1 MSDPPGGGPGLRRV
15 GHKGAAALVEGNTV
29 ASFER
34 AVEVGVDMIEFDVL
48 RMPDGAPGLPPD
60 RRSPLV
66 VAHDWAD
73 AETRPRLTL
82 GEALDAFIEPPLD
95 RVQIDC
101 DLKLAGRE
109 GELVEALRDRG
120 LIERSMVST
129 MYTAS
134 LAAIAAIE
142 PALRLGWTYPL
153 VTRPWD
159 RRVAARPAVLVAME
173 LMRRR
178 FPRIARRRVPQIGAS
193 AIWVFHRLA
202 SPQLVA
208 VTREL
213 GIELIAWT
221 VDDAA
226 RVTALRE
233 MGVDGIV
240 SNDPR
245 LMQGS

>member
-1 MSDPPGGGPGLRRV
+1 M
-15 GHKGAAALVEGNTV
+15 
-29 ASFER
+29 
-34 AVEVGVDMIEFDVL
+34 EVGVDMIEFDVL

-66 VAHDWAD
+66 VAHDWED
-73 AETRPRLTL
+73 AEARPRLTL
-82 GEALDAFIEPPLD
+82 GEALDAFTEPPLD
-95 RVQIDC
+95 RVEIDC
-101 DLKLAGRE
+101 DLKLVGRE
-109 GELVEALRDRG
+109 DELVEALRDRG
-120 LIERSMVST
+120 LIERAMVST
-129 MYTAS
+129 MYTES

-159 RRVAARPAVLVAME
+159 RRVAARPAVLAAME

-178 FPRIARRRVPQIGAS
+178 FPRIARRRVPQIGDS

-226 RVTALRE
+226 RVAALRE

-245 LMQGS
+245 LLQGS

>member
-1 MSDPPGGGPGLRRV
+1 
-15 GHKGAAALVEGNTV
+15 
-29 ASFER
+29 
-34 AVEVGVDMIEFDVL
+34 
-48 RMPDGAPGLPPD
+48 
-60 RRSPLV
+60 
-66 VAHDWAD
+66 
-73 AETRPRLTL
+73 
-82 GEALDAFIEPPLD
+82 
-95 RVQIDC
+95 
-101 DLKLAGRE
+101 
-109 GELVEALRDRG
+109 
-120 LIERSMVST
+120 MVST

-159 RRVAARPAVLVAME
+159 RRVVARPAVLVAME

-178 FPRIARRRVPQIGAS
+178 FPRIARRRAPQIGNS

-245 LMQGS
+245 LLQGS

>member
-1 MSDPPGGGPGLRRV
+1 M
-15 GHKGAAALVEGNTV
+15 
-29 ASFER
+29 
-34 AVEVGVDMIEFDVL
+34 
-48 RMPDGAPGLPPD
+48 
-60 RRSPLV
+60 
-66 VAHDWAD
+66 
-73 AETRPRLTL
+73 
-82 GEALDAFIEPPLD
+82 
-95 RVQIDC
+95 
-101 DLKLAGRE
+101 
-109 GELVEALRDRG
+109 
-120 LIERSMVST
+120 
-129 MYTAS
+129 
-134 LAAIAAIE
+134 
-142 PALRLGWTYPL
+142 
-153 VTRPWD
+153 
-159 RRVAARPAVLVAME
+159 AARPAVLVAME

-226 RVTALRE
+226 RVAALRE

-245 LMQGS
+245 LLQGS

>member
-178 FPRIARRRVPQIGAS
+178 FPRIARRRVPQIGNS

-226 RVTALRE
+226 RVAALRE